1 MWPDASSAGMRAS
14 TDAANPG
21 VNWSYMPHH
30 TRREFLGQAVAGT
43 AVLPQP
49 PALDRRPNILFLM
62 TDQMQAR
69 VLDPSH
75 PCHTPN
81 LDRLAS
87 RGVRFTHA
95 YTPNPVCSP
104 ARASLMTGL
113 LPHSH
118 GVVQVTHCTADDQA
132 VLRTGKRHWAQELAA
147 AGYRTGYFGKWH
159 IERTN
164 ELGRFGWQVNG
175 ETTQPL
181 WKREAARLEANQA
194 AEEPLLRKTLGGPG
208 YTNALFY
215 GAGVA
220 RPHATLEVAP
230 RLAASFLDTAAREN
244 QPWCCFV
251 SLVEPHDP
259 YLCARR
265 SFERYDPAKIPVPP
279 NWNDGLEGRPGLY
292 RKAARAF
299 AHLTE
304 REKQEAAAC
313 YYASITEVDEQFGRL
328 LDRLERAGQLE
339 NTIVVMTADHGEFLG
354 AHGLYMKNVSGYEEA
369 HNIPM
374 VVAGPGIARGA
385 VSHARAGLH
394 DLAPT
399 LLELAGLKP
408 IGSPDSRSFA
418 PVLRNPAAE
427 SAKYLTGYAE
437 NYGTRYW
444 FTQRVIWEG
453 PWKYVWNGF
462 DFDEMYNLEADPYEM
477 RNLAAGAAHRG
488 QARHMM
494 ELAWRIVRA
503 TGDAPLL
510 GADYPVLRLAECGP
524 GAAR

>member
-1 MWPDASSAGMRAS
+1 
-14 TDAANPG
+14 
-21 VNWSYMPHH
+21 MPQP
-30 TRREFLGQAVAGT
+30 TRREFLGRTAAGGVAARGAT
-43 AVLPQP
+43 AAPTP
-49 PALDRRPNILFLM
+49 GKPNILFLM

-75 PCHTPN
+75 PCRTPN
-81 LDRLAS
+81 LDRLAA
-87 RGVRFTHA
+87 RGVRFTAA

-113 LPHSH
+113 LPHNH
-118 GVVQVTHCTADDQA
+118 GVVQVTHCTAGDQA
-132 VLRTGKRHWAQELAA
+132 VLRTNKPHWAQGLAA

-164 ELGRFGWQVNG
+164 DVPRFGWQVNG

-181 WKREAARLEANQA
+181 WTAEEARLEARRP
-194 AEEPLLRKTLGGPG
+194 AERPLLRKTLGGAG
-208 YTNALFY
+208 YTDALLY
-215 GAGVA
+215 GVGLK
-220 RPHATLEVAP
+220 RPHATLETAP
-230 RLAASFLDTAAREN
+230 ALAASFLDTATRGS

-251 SLVEPHDP
+251 SVVEPHDP
-259 YLCARR
+259 YLCGRR
-265 SFERYDPAKIPVPP
+265 AFAHYDPARIPVPA
-279 NWNDGLEGRPGLY
+279 NWNDDLRDRPGLY

-299 AHLTE
+299 AHLTA

-313 YYASITEVDEQFGRL
+313 YYASITEIDEQFGKL
-328 LDRLERAGQLE
+328 LDRLEQAGQLD
-339 NTIVVMTADHGEFLG
+339 NTVVVLTADHGEFLG
-354 AHGLYMKNVSGYEEA
+354 AHGLYMKNVSGFEEA

-385 VSHARAGLH
+385 VSNARVGLH

-399 LLELAGLKP
+399 LLELAGLKT
-408 IGSPDSRSFA
+408 IGGADSRSFA
-418 PVLRNPAAE
+418 PVLRDPAAE
-427 SAKYLTGYAE
+427 SSRYFTGYAE

-462 DFDEMYNLEADPYEM
+462 DFDEMYNLEADPGEM
-477 RNLAAGAAHRG
+477 RNLAADPAHRS
-488 QARHMM
+488 RVKHMM

-510 GADYPVLRLAECGP
+510 GADYPVLRLAEYGP
-524 GAAR
+524 GGAL